1 MYRSATADPQSY
13 APQPSYVGM
22 VLEAAEHAARGI
34 PPLWPLATS
43 VAVNPFLGHTGRGLA
58 HASAWL
64 ARSAGA
70 SATMPRRWYR
80 ERIAAGEVTE
90 ADLREAWRAAPAAE
104 RPARFEQLLGAID
117 HDPAG
122 PVPYPTLAEIAAV
135 AGTDWPSLV
144 AEQIG
149 AWAGSYFDAGQALWA
164 APQAVGA
171 YAGWREQARVD
182 RTPEIFGLPGFRAFV
197 ASAPAAASD
206 AIAVS
211 AARLGLRAEAATR
224 YFERLL
230 MTLGGWAQYARYRRW
245 QAELA
250 GAADDTLLD
259 LLAVRLVWEAALWEL
274 GGAALRQRWSA
285 AAGMYAAPARPDEEA
300 WVDAILQHAAER
312 AEQRRLETRLRAPV
326 ARSGTVAPI
335 AQMAF
340 CIDVRSE
347 PIRAAIERVA
357 PDIQTLGFAGF
368 FGLGTAHRPHG
379 ACSHEARLPVLL
391 RPGLTSDDGA
401 DPHREALDHA
411 IGRGDRAWGRFKQAA
426 VSSFAFVES
435 AGLAY
440 GAKLLKATLGMGGA
454 AHATDARPR
463 FQPPLLPQQAIDS
476 AERVLRAMSLTA
488 DFAPLL
494 ILVGHGAVVTNNLHA
509 SALQCGACGGHAGD
523 VNARLLAALLNDPV
537 VRAGLATRGIAI
549 PAETVAIAALHDT
562 ASDRIRLFPE
572 DRAEAPSVELD
583 LVEKALA
590 RASVDAAIARAA
602 RLPRA
607 EGAKQIAAR
616 GRDWAE
622 VRPEWGLAG
631 CSAFLAAPRARSAGR
646 ALGGRVFLHE
656 YDWQGDAEL
665 SVLELI
671 LTAPVVV
678 ASWISLQY
686 YGSSVAPGVFGAGN
700 KLLHNAVGGIGV
712 LEGNGGTLRGGLP
725 WQSVHDGERL
735 VHDPLRLTV
744 VIEAP
749 TAAIGQILARH
760 DGVRALFDHHWLHL
774 LAMDETGRIAWRYA
788 GGLEWV
794 PFAEGEAGQ

>member
-13 APQPSYVGM
+13 APQPSYVGL

-43 VAVNPFLGHTGRGLA
+43 VAVNPFLGHTGRSLA
-58 HASAWL
+58 HAAAWL
-64 ARSAGA
+64 GRSAGA
-70 SATMPRRWYR
+70 RATMPRCWYR
-80 ERIAAGEVTE
+80 DRIAAGEITE
-90 ADLREAWRAAPAAE
+90 ADLHQAWLATPAAE
-104 RPARFEQLLGAID
+104 RPTPFEQLLLAIGRD
-117 HDPAG
+117 SPDP
-122 PVPYPTLAEIAAV
+122 VSHPTVAEVAATPG
-135 AGTDWPSLV
+135 GTDWPSV
-144 AEQIG
+144 IAEQIG

-164 APQAVGA
+164 APQGVGA
-171 YAGWREQARVD
+171 YSGWRDQACVD
-182 RTPEIFGLPGFRAFV
+182 RTPEIFGLAGFRAFV
-197 ASAPAAASD
+197 ARTPASASD

-211 AARLGLRAEAATR
+211 AARLGLRAEAAAR

-230 MTLGGWAQYARYRRW
+230 MGLGGWAQYARYRRW

-250 GAADDTLLD
+250 GEADDTLVD
-259 LLAVRLVWEAALWEL
+259 LLAVRLSWEAALWEL
-274 GGAALRQRWSA
+274 GGAALRERWA
-285 AAGMYAAPARPDEEA
+285 AVARVYEAPPRPGEDA
-300 WVDAILQHAAER
+300 CIDAILQHAAER
-312 AEQRRLETRLRAPV
+312 AEQRRLAGRLSAPV
-326 ARSGTVAPI
+326 ADAGNRTAI

-347 PIRAAIERVA
+347 PLRAAIERVA

-379 ACSHEARLPVLL
+379 ACSGEARLPVLL
-391 RPGLTSDDGA
+391 RPAVTSDDGA
-401 DPHREALDHA
+401 DPATEALDHA
-411 IGRGDRAWGRFKQAA
+411 IRRGDRAWERFKQAA

-440 GAKLLKATLGMGGA
+440 GAKLLEATLGLA
-454 AHATDARPR
+454 SKADATATRPR
-463 FQPPLLPQQAIDS
+463 FQPPLPPMQAIDA
-476 AERVLRAMSLTA
+476 AERVLRAMSLTK

-523 VNARLLAALLNDPV
+523 VNARLLAGLLNDPV
-537 VRAGLATRGIAI
+537 VRTGLAARGIVI
-549 PAETVAIAALHDT
+549 PAETVAIGGLHDT
-562 ASDRIRLFPE
+562 TSDQIRLFA
-572 DRAEAPSVELD
+572 DEAGDVPPLGLAAVEQ
-583 LVEKALA
+583 ALA
-590 RASVDAAIARAA
+590 RASVEAAIARAT

-607 EGAKQIAAR
+607 DGVRQILAR
-616 GRDWAE
+616 GRDWAQ

-646 ALGGRVFLHE
+646 ALGGRAFLHD
-656 YDWQGDAEL
+656 YDWRDDADL

-735 VHDPLRLTV
+735 VHDPLRLSV

-749 TAAIGQILARH
+749 IAAIGRILARH
-760 DGVRALFDHHWLHL
+760 DAVRALFDQHWLHL
-774 LAMDETGRIAWRYA
+774 LAMDESGRIAWRYF
-788 GGLEWV
+788 GGLQWQ
-794 PFAEGEAGQ
+794 PFVAEEA